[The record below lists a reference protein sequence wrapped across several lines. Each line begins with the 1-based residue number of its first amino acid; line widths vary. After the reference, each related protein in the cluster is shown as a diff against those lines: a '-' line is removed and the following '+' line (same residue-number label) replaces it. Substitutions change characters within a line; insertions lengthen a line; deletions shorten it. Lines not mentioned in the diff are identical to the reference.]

1 VLRVGG
7 AVRRLFLLSQFMV
20 SPTPVLFVR
29 DLAGACI
36 ESLYLETEERRRRMD
51 AVSMLGLDSKRKG
64 RDEPDDRKVKGGG
77 CD

>member
-1 VLRVGG
+1 MLRVGG

-20 SPTPVLFVR
+20 SSTPVLFAR

-51 AVSMLGLDSKRKG
+51 AVSILGLDSKGKDETNPMTG
-64 RDEPDDRKVKGGG
+64 R
-77 CD
+77 